1 MEQNNDFLGTE
12 PIGKLLWKLAL
23 PAIVAQV
30 INLLYN
36 LVDRIYIGHMAGD
49 GALALTGV
57 GVCMPVIVI
66 VSAFAA
72 LISQGSAPRASMAM
86 GKGDNDAAEEILGNS
101 FVVQVVISV
110 ILTVILLLFNRDFL
124 MLFGASENTIGYAT
138 AYMNIYAVGTIF
150 VARAAPCT
158 PMPNP

>member
-72 LISQGSAPRASMAM
+72 LISQGRETMTLRKKSW
-86 GKGDNDAAEEILGNS
+86 G
-101 FVVQVVISV
+101 
-110 ILTVILLLFNRDFL
+110 TVLLCR
-124 MLFGASENTIGYAT
+124 S
-138 AYMNIYAVGTIF
+138 
-150 VARAAPCT
+150 
-158 PMPNP
+158 